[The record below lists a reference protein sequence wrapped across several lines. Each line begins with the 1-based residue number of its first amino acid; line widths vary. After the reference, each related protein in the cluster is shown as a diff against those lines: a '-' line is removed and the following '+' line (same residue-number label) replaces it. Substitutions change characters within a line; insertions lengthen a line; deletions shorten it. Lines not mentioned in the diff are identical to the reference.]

1 MHVENLDKESDRS
14 AQLSSENKQLGE
26 SVRCVVSAWGVPVC
40 ACACTYVCCFWMR
53 VFLCMLDAYSM

>member
-14 AQLSSENKQLGE
+14 AQLSSQNKQLGE

-40 ACACTYVCCFWMR
+40 ACACTCV
-53 VFLCMLDAYSM
+53 CMLFLDEGVFVYA